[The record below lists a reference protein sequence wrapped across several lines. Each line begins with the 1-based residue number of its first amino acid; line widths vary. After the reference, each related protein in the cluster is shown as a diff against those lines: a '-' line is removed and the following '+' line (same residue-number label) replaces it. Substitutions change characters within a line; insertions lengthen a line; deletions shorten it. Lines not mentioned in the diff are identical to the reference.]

1 MRNLLLTTIYLIICS
16 ILKYTKKKNS
26 CRISNPCF
34 WKKKKKSTTW
44 SSVFI
49 QSSFV
54 SLTWEYILCLN
65 FPKVNSFLPLSVWLC
80 CSFINKAQFIYFRL
94 YSNLGFFPVLI
105 DLLPF
110 VDYVKHKHGSKYQ
123 SCTGGIL
130 RRRLS
135 SWFLSFPSRPSTIS
149 YR

>member
-1 MRNLLLTTIYLIICS
+1 MLL
-16 ILKYTKKKNS
+16 
-26 CRISNPCF
+26 
-34 WKKKKKSTTW
+34 KKKKKIYHVEFSIYPEFFC
-44 SSVFI
+44 VFNLGVYTM
-49 QSSFV
+49 SK
-54 SLTWEYILCLN
+54 
-65 FPKVNSFLPLSVWLC
+65 FPKDSFLPLFVWLC
-80 CSFINKAQFIYFRL
+80 CSFINKAQFIYFCL
-94 YSNLGFFPVLI
+94 YSNLGFFPVLV